1 MLMAED
7 IGLEKQKESEPGKSY
22 FDVDPEIRGMF
33 ESAEKEDEQPICIY
47 CGGPL
52 EIGQTFYTYVWWKWN
67 PDTKRY
73 QKLQKD
79 SADCDKPYCI
89 RCGAKDWDFTN
100 NKWVEY

>member
-22 FDVDPEIRGMF
+22 FDIDPEIREMF

-52 EIGQTFYTYVWWKWN
+52 EIGQTFYTDVWWKWN

>member
-1 MLMAED
+1 MAED

-22 FDVDPEIRGMF
+22 FDIDPEIREMF

-52 EIGQTFYTYVWWKWN
+52 EIGQTFYTDVWWKWN

>member
-7 IGLEKQKESEPGKSY
+7 IGLEKQKESEPDKSY
-22 FDVDPEIRGMF
+22 FDVDPEIREMF
-33 ESAEKEDEQPICIY
+33 ESAEKKGEQPICIY

-52 EIGQTFYTYVWWKWN
+52 EIGQTFYTDVLWKWD

-73 QKLQKD
+73 EKLQKD

-100 NKWVEY
+100 NKWAEY